1 MGQGLGN
8 GRSVVDHDDASAR
21 MAKWLAG
28 DRLACV
34 LHLGDGT
41 IAYHL
46 ADQGH
51 EVVVVGDDVRGRR
64 HAEVQYVRASGDRLP
79 FAASSFDAVVAPH
92 LRESP
97 TALAD
102 VARVL
107 RPGGVLS
114 TVERAH
120 DESLPWVRRLRD
132 IVGQRSSSERPV
144 LDTLGATGLFG
155 DVEQHDLAQ
164 WQTLDL
170 AGLLRFATEIGTQ
183 PVGESTL
190 ARVREAF
197 SEVTPHTGHL
207 RLRHM
212 TRCLRA
218 AVVKAEEASAPPP
231 AETMLFDLR

>member
-1 MGQGLGN
+1 VGEVLGQG
-8 GRSVVDHDDASAR
+8 RRVVEHDDASAR

-51 EVVVVGDDVRGRR
+51 EVVVAGDDVRGRR
-64 HAEVQYVRASGDRLP
+64 HREVQYVRTAGDRLP
-79 FAASSFDAVVAPH
+79 FTESSFDAVVAPH
-92 LRESP
+92 LREAP

-107 RPGGVLS
+107 RPGGVVS
-114 TVERAH
+114 TVERSH

-132 IVGQRSSSERPV
+132 IVGERSRSSRPSG
-144 LDTLGATGLFG
+144 DTLDATGLFG
-155 DVEQHDLAQ
+155 DVESTDLAQ

-170 AGLLRFATEIGTQ
+170 AGLLQFAAEIGSP
-183 PVGESTL
+183 PVGEATL
-190 ARVREAF
+190 ARVKEAF

-207 RLRHM
+207 RLRHL
-212 TRCLRA
+212 TRCYRA
-218 AVVKAEEASAPPP
+218 TVLKTEEPVATEQPD
-231 AETMLFDLR
+231 TLLFDLR

>member
-1 MGQGLGN
+1 
-8 GRSVVDHDDASAR
+8 

-34 LHLGDGT
+34 LHLGDST

-51 EVVVVGDDVRGRR
+51 EVVVAGDDVRGRR
-64 HAEVQYVRASGDRLP
+64 PPQVQYVRAAGDRLP
-79 FAASSFDAVVAPH
+79 FAGSSFDAVVAPH

-107 RPGGVLS
+107 RPGGVVS
-114 TVERAH
+114 TVERTH

-132 IVGQRSSSERPV
+132 IVGRRTRSDPPV
-144 LDTLGATGLFG
+144 VDTLGATGLFG
-155 DVEQHDLAQ
+155 DVESTDLAQ

-170 AGLLRFATEIGTQ
+170 AGLLQFASEIGTQ
-183 PVGESTL
+183 PISETTL

-218 AVVKAEEASAPPP
+218 TVVKVEEPTPEPPP
-231 AETMLFDLR
+231 AETLLFDLR

>member
-1 MGQGLGN
+1 M
-8 GRSVVDHDDASAR
+8 VDHDDASAR

-51 EVVVVGDDVRGRR
+51 EVVVAGDDVRSRR
-64 HAEVQYVRASGDRLP
+64 HRDVLYVRASGDRLP
-79 FAASSFDAVVAPH
+79 FAESSFDAVVAPH
-92 LRESP
+92 LSEAP

-102 VARVL
+102 IARVL
-107 RPGGVLS
+107 RPGGVVS
-114 TVERAH
+114 TIERSH
-120 DESLPWVRRLRD
+120 DDSLPWVRRLRE
-132 IVGQRSSSERPV
+132 IVGEPGHAERPAI
-144 LDTLGATGLFG
+144 DSLGGTGLFG
-155 DVEQHDLAQ
+155 EIESTDLAQ

-170 AGLLRFATEIGTQ
+170 AGLLRLASEIGRQ
-183 PVGESTL
+183 PVSEATL
-190 ARVREAF
+190 ARVKDAF

-207 RLRHM
+207 RLRHR

-218 AVVKAEEASAPPP
+218 TVLKTDEPSAPPP
-231 AETMLFDLR
+231 AETLLFDLR